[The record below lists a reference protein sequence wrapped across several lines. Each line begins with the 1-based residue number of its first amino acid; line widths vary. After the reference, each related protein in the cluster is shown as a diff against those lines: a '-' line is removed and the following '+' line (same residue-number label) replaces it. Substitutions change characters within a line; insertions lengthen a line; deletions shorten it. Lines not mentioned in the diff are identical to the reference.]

1 MNETDKIIEIR
12 EMLDASPRFQ
22 KEYGA
27 KLKLIKYVLPLMN
40 SEVIDKIYGF
50 LIIENKVNSN

>member
-27 KLKLIKYVLPLMN
+27 KLKLIKYVLPLMD
-40 SEVIDKIYGF
+40 SEMIDKMYGF
-50 LIIENKVNSN
+50 LVVEKNCNQK